1 MKKTKALK
9 VLLVLT
15 LIIVAVIIAVSS
27 TYARYITAITG
38 TDKARVAHW
47 KVNATNE
54 IEDLF
59 ADSYT
64 HVVGKDGDGTA
75 VIAPG
80 TSGTYTFSITGSVE
94 TDYKLTINATGTDDI
109 NGAVSGYNPIKY
121 TFQKNSE
128 TAKTGLTFAALL
140 TEING
145 IDDGT
150 TTHKAGTLP
159 TDTYTIGWSWA
170 IDGDDAKDTE
180 LGNLVSTADKT
191 ISLSVEISA
200 TQVNE

>member
-1 MKKTKALK
+1 MKNTKALK
-9 VLLVLT
+9 ALLVLA
-15 LIIVAVIIAVSS
+15 LIAVVAIIALSS
-27 TYARYITAITG
+27 TYARYTTTSTG

-54 IEDLF
+54 VANLF

-64 HVVGKDGDGTA
+64 HVVEKDADGTS

-109 NGAVSGYNPIKY
+109 NGAITGYNPIKY
-121 TFQKNSE
+121 TFQKNNE
-128 TAKTGLTFAALL
+128 TAKSVATFDALL
-140 TEING
+140 AEINK

-150 TTHKAGTLP
+150 TTHTAGSLP

-170 IDGDDAKDTE
+170 VDGDDTNDTK
-180 LGNLVSTADKT
+180 LGNLVSTTDKT
-191 ISLSVEISA
+191 VSLSVEISA
-200 TQVNE
+200 TQVN

>member
-1 MKKTKALK
+1 MKNTKALK
-9 VLLVLT
+9 VVLVLA
-15 LIIVAVIIAVSS
+15 LIAVIAIIALSG
-27 TYARYITAITG
+27 TYARYVSTSTG

-54 IEDLF
+54 VSNLF

-64 HVVGKDGDGTA
+64 HVVGKDGDTS

-94 TDYKLTINATGTDDI
+94 TDYKLKINATGTDDI
-109 NGAVSGYNPIKY
+109 NGAVTGYSPIKY

-128 TAKTGLTFAALL
+128 TAKTGLTFDALL
-140 TEING
+140 SEINK

-150 TTHKAGTLP
+150 TTHTAGSLP
-159 TDTYTIGWSWA
+159 TDTYTIGWAWA

-180 LGNLVSTADKT
+180 LGNLVSTSDKT
-191 ISLSVEISA
+191 VSLSVEVSA